1 MMKKTISL
9 ISVLFFI
16 IALIVFINNKTR
28 EKWEQADKI
37 YAIAHVTG
45 KLSGTGPARDKY
57 SYKINNTS
65 YFGADYHLMQGSY
78 YIIEVM
84 LNDYNNHNL
93 LIEKKVSPNDIFP
106 QPPGGWT
113 ECPINEDGSIKEK
126 YKRHKTKEQTEDNQ
140 ISGVEFS
147 AQDSVQVTKGSIEFL
162 NKYKPQN

>member
-78 YIIEVM
+78 YIIEVDRKSTR
-84 LNDYNNHNL
+84 LNSSHVRISYAVFCL
-93 LIEKKVSPNDIFP
+93 KKKI
-106 QPPGGWT
+106 
-113 ECPINEDGSIKEK
+113 
-126 YKRHKTKEQTEDNQ
+126 
-140 ISGVEFS
+140 
-147 AQDSVQVTKGSIEFL
+147 
-162 NKYKPQN
+162 